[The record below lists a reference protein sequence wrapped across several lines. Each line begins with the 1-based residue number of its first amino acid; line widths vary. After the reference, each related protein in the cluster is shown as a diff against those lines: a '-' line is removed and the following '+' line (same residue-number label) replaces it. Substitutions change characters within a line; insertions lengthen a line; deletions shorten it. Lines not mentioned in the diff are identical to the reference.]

1 MNMATRMIL
10 TGTLMV
16 ATLLQASC
24 ASTEPQVS
32 ANQAAAPKAAQ
43 AGGPGAVPVTGMD
56 PVTVVRSYVQ
66 TANTGDFQK
75 TLAFYA
81 DDAVAIAGGGLF
93 IGKQEVAG
101 WLKNDVI
108 STHAFPK
115 STVVEGPFVVDTGMV
130 SVGRY
135 QKAGMGIT
143 GYRTEYLIDKNGK
156 IRFFAPVSVLT
167 ADQQAKWQAAL
178 AKLGPAPTQTVN
190 PVNVAQS
197 FLEAANAG
205 NYATALAFFADDSAA
220 LAVDG
225 SQLFSGKQQVAGWL
239 KTQVQAMHFV
249 PSGWQMQ
256 GPNMVASSGMV
267 SLDVYKQMGI
277 DPVQYRAVFWVQNGA
292 IRFFRLTAV
301 LTPEQQSKRSAEQAT
316 PVK

>member
-10 TGTLMV
+10 TGSLMMG
-16 ATLLQASC
+16 ALMQAAC
-24 ASTEPQVS
+24 ASTQPLVA

-43 AGGPGAVPVTGMD
+43 AGGPPAVPVTGVD

-75 TLAFYA
+75 ALAFYA

-93 IGKQEVAG
+93 VGKQEVAG
-101 WLKNDVI
+101 WLKNDVY

-115 STVVEGPFVVDTGMV
+115 NTVVEGPFVIDTGMV

-167 ADQQAKWQAAL
+167 DSQQAKWQAAL

-190 PVNVAQS
+190 PVDVAKS
-197 FLEAANAG
+197 FLEAVNTG
-205 NYATALAFFADDSAA
+205 NYATALAFFADDSAVLTA
-220 LAVDG
+220 DG

-239 KTQVQAMHFV
+239 KNQVQAAHFA
-249 PSGWQMQ
+249 PSGWQIQ
-256 GPNMVASSGMV
+256 GPNTGVGSGTAA
-267 SLDVYKQMGI
+267 LGFYNQMGI
-277 DPVQYRAVFWVQNGA
+277 GPVPYRAVFIVQNGA
-292 IRFFRLTAV
+292 IRFFRLTAI
-301 LTPEQQSKRSAEQAT
+301 LTPAQQAKLPAGQAT
-316 PVK
+316 PAK